1 MSYHKDLCSTEF
13 KSGTGCNV
21 GDCDRILYHDICT
34 GKYNVV
40 FTSSRSNNA
49 RHILAKIVAVR
60 IITESAQL

>member
-1 MSYHKDLCSTEF
+1 MNLRPTHLSYHQDLCSTEF

-40 FTSSRSNNA
+40 FTSPEV
-49 RHILAKIVAVR
+49 IVR
-60 IITESAQL
+60 DKFWQKLLLE